1 MSACPLFVE
10 LCAGTAA
17 LSLRLH
23 AGRNARPP
31 VSRMGA
37 KTGYAD
43 VILRVLGLRVTGRKA
58 ELVERLEQKRR
69 KMAAGLPPIEPHTT
83 RS

>member
-1 MSACPLFVE
+1 MTVPLFVE

-23 AGRNARPP
+23 ARGARPP

-43 VILRVLGLRVTGRKA
+43 AILRVLGLAPGTPP
-58 ELVERLEQKRR
+58 ER
-69 KMAAGLPPIEPHTT
+69 PVP
-83 RS
+83 

>member
-1 MSACPLFVE
+1 MTRIPLFVE

-17 LSLRLH
+17 LSLRL
-23 AGRNARPP
+23 ARRGAKPP

-43 VILRVLGLRVTGRKA
+43 VILELLGLRPGQGSEA
-58 ELVERLEQKRR
+58 YLFC
-69 KMAAGLPPIEPHTT
+69 
-83 RS
+83 

>member
-1 MSACPLFVE
+1 MTACPLFVE

-17 LSLRLH
+17 VSLRL
-23 AGRNARPP
+23 ARARARPP

-43 VILRVLGLRVTGRKA
+43 ALLGL
-58 ELVERLEQKRR
+58 
-69 KMAAGLPPIEPHTT
+69 AGLRPGQGAGH
-83 RS
+83 